1 MTRVTV
7 SIEDDLME
15 AFDAFLE

>member
-15 AFDAFLE
+15 AFDAFLD